1 MVKLSMYR
9 KSVVDGQRPFRVD
22 GFQEYKSYIFNVN
35 IPHINVS
42 SNEYN
47 RIAKTLD
54 SIPPHILKQMV
65 KLHTRSEWGHIIGG
79 IITDGKRQ
87 LLVDTQGSDYP
98 RYKGVIEGRPY
109 R

>member
-1 MVKLSMYR
+1 
-9 KSVVDGQRPFRVD
+9 
-22 GFQEYKSYIFNVN
+22 
-35 IPHINVS
+35 
-42 SNEYN
+42 
-47 RIAKTLD
+47 
-54 SIPPHILKQMV
+54 MV